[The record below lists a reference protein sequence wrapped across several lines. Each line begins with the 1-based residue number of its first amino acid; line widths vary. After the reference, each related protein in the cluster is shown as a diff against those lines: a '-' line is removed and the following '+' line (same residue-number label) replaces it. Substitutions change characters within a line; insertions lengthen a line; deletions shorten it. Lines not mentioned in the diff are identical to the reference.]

1 MRHWQTA
8 QQKTAWPVQAA
19 KNVRLI
25 LPFLLDPG
33 DDTPVDPLDKLVE
46 RITKAFPDRESW
58 NKAVHECQQLEPE
71 EKLWL
76 VVV

>member
-1 MRHWQTA
+1 MRSRLDQE
-8 QQKTAWPVQAA
+8 WPLQAA
-19 KNVRLI
+19 KNVRLV

-33 DDTPVDPLDKLVE
+33 DETPATPLDTLAN
-46 RITKAFPDRESW
+46 RIMTAFPDRESW
-58 NKAVHECQQLEPE
+58 NRAVHESQQLAPE